1 MGAQFRP
8 DANAPLDRI
17 SRPALTICRDPDP
30 SGRRRPR
37 KCEVCM
43 HKGHFRL
50 FALLGGGVVLA
61 LSVAGFWLVESKPLD
76 TTWTP
81 THLALP
87 LSTTT
92 DRREVLV
99 GDVPLEKAI
108 AEKRLTVVT
117 GAGPQVVREATV
129 RVNDSDQLREAR
141 FPVSYTHLTLPT
153 IYSV

>member
-1 MGAQFRP
+1 MQ
-8 DANAPLDRI
+8 
-17 SRPALTICRDPDP
+17 
-30 SGRRRPR
+30 
-37 KCEVCM
+37 
-43 HKGHFRL
+43 KGHFRL

-61 LSVAGFWLVESKPLD
+61 LSVAGFWMVESKPLD

-92 DRREVLV
+92 DRLEVLV

-129 RVNDSDQLREAR
+129 RVNNSDQLREGR
-141 FPVSYTHLTLPT
+141 FLPLLALSAIAGGAFVLFVIGLFAPRIGAFHQHGLIDLHLTT
-153 IYSV
+153 

>member
-1 MGAQFRP
+1 
-8 DANAPLDRI
+8 
-17 SRPALTICRDPDP
+17 
-30 SGRRRPR
+30 
-37 KCEVCM
+37 
-43 HKGHFRL
+43 
-50 FALLGGGVVLA
+50 VVAVSLP
-61 LSVAGFWLVESKPLD
+61 VESKPLD

-92 DRREVLV
+92 DRLEVLV

-129 RVNDSDQLREAR
+129 RVNNSDQLREAR
-141 FPVSYTHLTLPT
+141 FLPLLALSAIAGGAFVLFVIGLFAPRIGAFHQHGLIDLHLTT
-153 IYSV
+153 

>member
-1 MGAQFRP
+1 MQ
-8 DANAPLDRI
+8 
-17 SRPALTICRDPDP
+17 
-30 SGRRRPR
+30 
-37 KCEVCM
+37 
-43 HKGHFRL
+43 KGHFRL

-92 DRREVLV
+92 DRLEVLV

-129 RVNDSDQLREAR
+129 RVNNSDQLREAR
-141 FPVSYTHLTLPT
+141 FLPLLALSAIAGGAFALFVIGLFAPRIGAFHQHGLIDLHLTT
-153 IYSV
+153 

>member
-1 MGAQFRP
+1 MQ
-8 DANAPLDRI
+8 
-17 SRPALTICRDPDP
+17 
-30 SGRRRPR
+30 
-37 KCEVCM
+37 
-43 HKGHFRL
+43 KGHFRL

-92 DRREVLV
+92 DRLEVLV

-117 GAGPQVVREATV
+117 GAGPQAVREATV
-129 RVNDSDQLREAR
+129 RVNNSDQLREAR
-141 FPVSYTHLTLPT
+141 FLPLLALSAIAGGAFVLFVIGLFAPRIGAFHQHGLIDLHLTT
-153 IYSV
+153 

>member
-1 MGAQFRP
+1 
-8 DANAPLDRI
+8 
-17 SRPALTICRDPDP
+17 
-30 SGRRRPR
+30 
-37 KCEVCM
+37 M

-81 THLALP
+81 SHLALP

-92 DRREVLV
+92 DRLEVLV

-117 GAGPQVVREATV
+117 GAGPQVVRQATV
-129 RVNDSDQLREAR
+129 RVNNSDQLREAR
-141 FPVSYTHLTLPT
+141 FLPLLALAAIAGGAFVLFVIGLFAPRIGAFHQHGLIDLHLTT
-153 IYSV
+153 

>member
-1 MGAQFRP
+1 MQ
-8 DANAPLDRI
+8 
-17 SRPALTICRDPDP
+17 
-30 SGRRRPR
+30 
-37 KCEVCM
+37 
-43 HKGHFRL
+43 KGHFRL

-61 LSVAGFWLVESKPLD
+61 LSVASFWLVESKPLD

-92 DRREVLV
+92 DRLEVLV

-129 RVNDSDQLREAR
+129 RVNNSDQLHEAR
-141 FPVSYTHLTLPT
+141 FLPLLALSAIAGGAFVLFVIGLFAPRIGAFHQHGLIDLHLTT
-153 IYSV
+153 

>member
-1 MGAQFRP
+1 MQ
-8 DANAPLDRI
+8 
-17 SRPALTICRDPDP
+17 
-30 SGRRRPR
+30 
-37 KCEVCM
+37 
-43 HKGHFRL
+43 KGHFRL

-92 DRREVLV
+92 DRLEVLV

-129 RVNDSDQLREAR
+129 RVNNSDQLREAR
-141 FPVSYTHLTLPT
+141 FLPLLALSAIAGGAFVLFVIGLFAPRIGAFHQHGLIDLHLTT
-153 IYSV
+153 

>member
-1 MGAQFRP
+1 MQ
-8 DANAPLDRI
+8 
-17 SRPALTICRDPDP
+17 
-30 SGRRRPR
+30 
-37 KCEVCM
+37 
-43 HKGHFRL
+43 KGHFRL

-61 LSVAGFWLVESKPLD
+61 LSVAGFWLVESKPMD
-76 TTWTP
+76 MTWTP

-92 DRREVLV
+92 DRLEVLV

-129 RVNDSDQLREAR
+129 RVNNADQLREAR
-141 FPVSYTHLTLPT
+141 FLPLLALSAIAGGAFVLFVIGLFAPRIGAFHQHGLIDLHLTT
-153 IYSV
+153 